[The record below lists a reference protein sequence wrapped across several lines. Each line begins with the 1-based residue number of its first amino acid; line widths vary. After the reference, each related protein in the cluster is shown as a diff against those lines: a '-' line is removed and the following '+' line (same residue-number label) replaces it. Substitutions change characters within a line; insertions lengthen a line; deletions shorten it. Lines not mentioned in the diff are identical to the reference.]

1 MERAVLTRRSDRQG
15 APVPNAQASYTRD
28 VRLRAFAASLGLVLV
43 VLGSCLDH
51 RASPDCKYGV
61 VPGDKE
67 PGEECEGDDECI
79 PGSVCF
85 EGTCVGDGSLRVSL
99 GWEVRSD
106 FDLHVVTPS
115 GVEIYYANPDAAG
128 GVLDVDDCVGNC
140 SDPDGV
146 HVENIVFAGTPQT
159 GGYQVWVENFSGEG
173 SGTFFVEVEGD
184 EVFEYWE
191 GALPATEGFTSSVY
205 TFIFDPTSGLVLD
218 GGGYSL
224 SFDETSAL

>member
-1 MERAVLTRRSDRQG
+1 MRVA
-15 APVPNAQASYTRD
+15 
-28 VRLRAFAASLGLVLV
+28 AFAAALSFVPV

-67 PGEECEGDDECI
+67 PGEDCEEDDECI

-99 GWEVRSD
+99 GWQVQSD

-140 SDPDGV
+140 SDPEGV
-146 HVENIVFAGTPQT
+146 HVENVVFAGTPQI
-159 GGYQVWVENFSGEG
+159 GAYQVWVENFSGED
-173 SGTFFVEVEGD
+173 SGTFFIEVEGD
-184 EVFEYWE
+184 EVYEYWD
-191 GALPATEGFTSSVY
+191 GTLPATEGATSSVNN
-205 TFIFDPTSGLVLD
+205 FIFDPISGLVLEC
-218 GGGYSL
+218 GAYGFT
-224 SFDETSAL
+224 FDETSA